1 MRKCYI
7 YTRVSTAQQVDGYS
21 LDAQKDKLRKYAEYQ
36 EMAIVG
42 EYSDEG
48 KSGKNTQGR
57 PEFTQMLEDIQNK
70 KDNVSYVLVFKL
82 SRFGRNAADVLS
94 SLQLMQDF
102 DVNLICV
109 EDGIDSSKDA
119 GKLMISVLSAV
130 AEIERENIRVQTM
143 EGRKQKAR
151 EGKWNGGFAPYGYK
165 LENGELIIV
174 EEEAEA
180 IRTIFD
186 KFVNTDLGYNGVAKY
201 LANKGI
207 KKVVRQNG
215 KLLQFSETFVKNAL
229 DNPVYMGK
237 IAYGRRSNQKIEGK
251 RNEYH
256 IVKSDDYMLHD
267 GIHEAIV
274 SEELWNLAHEKRVAT
289 AVRLSKQH
297 DLEHE
302 HLLTGIVKCPCC
314 GKGLVGNINRKKKS
328 NGEYYPTGFFYH
340 CNKSKKAAGYACTY
354 RKQWRESVVDAA
366 VAEVIKK
373 MVINPKFS
381 RAIQDKID
389 AKLDTREQEKDVEQA
404 KKNVKQIEVKK
415 NGLIAQMDSLDV
427 FSEDYDERY
436 NDLQDRLDGFYEA
449 LTEAKRNLSECETR
463 LSNLRKNKILTDN
476 IYKYLLMFDK
486 VYDKMTD
493 LERKQFYNNFIDE
506 IQIHE
511 DTTMDGQILKSI
523 DFKMP
528 IYYDGVETTHI
539 GWDSQS
545 HDETVCLLS
554 KLHEAKHV

>member
-1 MRKCYI
+1 MQKCYI

-207 KKVVRQNG
+207 KKVIRQNG

-256 IVKSDDYMLHD
+256 IVKSDNYMLHD

-302 HLLTGIVKCPCC
+302 HLLTGIIKCPCC
-314 GKGLVGNINRKKKS
+314 GKGFVGNINRSKKS
-328 NGEYYPTGFFYH
+328 NGEYYPTRFLYH
-340 CNKSKKAAGYACTY
+340 CNRSKKAAGYACTY
-354 RKQWRESVVDAA
+354 NKQWTESVIDEA

-373 MVINPKFS
+373 MVVNPKFS
-381 RAIQDKID
+381 KAIQDKID

-404 KKNVKQIEVKK
+404 KRNVKQIEVKK

-427 FSEDYDERY
+427 FSEDYEERY

-449 LTEAKRNLSECETR
+449 LTEAKRNLLECESR
-463 LSNLRKNKILTDN
+463 LNNLRKNKILTDN

-493 LERKQFYNNFIDE
+493 LEKKQFYNNFIDE

-511 DTTMDGQILKSI
+511 DAAKGGQILKSI

-528 IYYDGVETTHI
+528 IYYDGVETTHVW
-539 GWDSQS
+539 WDKQS
-545 HDETVCLLS
+545 HVESVCLLS
-554 KLHEAKHV
+554 KKP